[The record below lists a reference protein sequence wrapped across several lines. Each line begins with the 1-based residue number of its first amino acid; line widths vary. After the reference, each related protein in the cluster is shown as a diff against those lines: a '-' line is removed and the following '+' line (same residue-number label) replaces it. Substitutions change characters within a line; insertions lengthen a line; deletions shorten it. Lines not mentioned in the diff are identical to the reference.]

1 MNADGE
7 RETKETKRTNK
18 VVASTKQ
25 RRREENGKEKTHKN
39 ERKHPFDRNA
49 RDYVGG

>member
-1 MNADGE
+1 MNCDGE
-7 RETKETKRTNK
+7 REREKRDK
-18 VVASTKQ
+18 RDEVASTKQ
-25 RRREENGKEKTHKN
+25 RRREENGKEKTHKK